1 MDSGAPAISAS
12 LRGRIIALY
21 GAKLLRKSA
30 MNIRGGAGVFE
41 RVMAGKGYRTALEIG
56 TYRGVSAAE
65 MARYCERVIT
75 VDLRYGRLERSG
87 DSFDRVAFWHSLGIE
102 NVDLALVDDD
112 EEKRALIDGLEF
124 DFAFVDGAHDATV
137 RNDFELVKRC
147 GHVLFHDY
155 DSRGQPEMDYV
166 FDFVNSLPKAQV
178 QVLDIFALWTAPCG

>member
-75 VDLRYGRLERSG
+75 VDALSALVHEEH
-87 DSFDRVAFWHSLGIE
+87 DT
-102 NVDLALVDDD
+102 LALPAGTYSVIRQR
-112 EEKRALIDGLEF
+112 EYTPEGLR
-124 DFAFVDGAHDATV
+124 D
-137 RNDFELVKRC
+137 
-147 GHVLFHDY
+147 
-155 DSRGQPEMDYV
+155 
-166 FDFVNSLPKAQV
+166 V
-178 QVLDIFALWTAPCG
+178 QD

>member
-102 NVDLALVDDD
+102 NVELALVDVAGGGGEGQTERHGPIMRGATQAPVID
-112 EEKRALIDGLEF
+112 RAGRVVGLYPEHYG
-124 DFAFVDGAHDATV
+124 DAGDRENLVDGVGAA
-137 RNDFELVKRC
+137 
-147 GHVLFHDY
+147 G
-155 DSRGQPEMDYV
+155 
-166 FDFVNSLPKAQV
+166 
-178 QVLDIFALWTAPCG
+178 